1 MYHKVVDINNI
12 QLNKYVLINYNYLN
26 PNYIK
31 CKSTLGNK
39 NDDILKE
46 ATFNKPPEYLWNQI
60 TGFIRDIKDDLL
72 HIEPITYA
80 NVWIYKLG
88 DMITIN
94 KSNIIRLYHQAGW
107 VELDNERVRRI
118 AIIKP
123 VFNEPDI
130 HYW

>member
-1 MYHKVVDINNI
+1 MYEDLYHKLEDINEV
-12 QLNKYVLINYNYLN
+12 QLNKYVMINYNYLN
-26 PNYIK
+26 PNY
-31 CKSTLGNK
+31 NK
-39 NDDILKE
+39 NNCNIKE
-46 ATFNKPPEYLWNQI
+46 ATFNKPSHCYEYLWNQI

-72 HIEPITYA
+72 YIEPITYA

-118 AIIKP
+118 ATIKP

-130 HYW
+130 HHW